1 MSKKKHYNNRGGNR
15 GGGYAA
21 KSNHTGAKLIAAI
34 ALLLAVAYVITSL
47 ALGMQWNPIKWFKKD
62 GDVPTVPDVSYDD
75 PDVAY
80 GQYGYLLVSTSDS
93 SPVALSSATRQV
105 NGKATDVVTATVTP
119 VDSDIFGVVWT
130 SSNAESVAV
139 TPIEGDNLS
148 ARLTC
153 TKVFNEPITITCQV
167 YSTNVLTATCRV
179 DCLARLNSEY
189 DIDFNVREN
198 GEGAAVSQLGFGKTY
213 EVCPDIIS
221 QIYDGTV
228 WGNLRVT
235 EWILNLSSEVIT
247 SLNEVLNR
255 NYDWDCSFDNVTNG
269 VGTLYSTPLQ
279 CFAAGMF
286 DAEVFR
292 KAFAQVC
299 YGKDDCGEIDA
310 TIEYYYGDKVYAT
323 FVIRRSFGFDPA
335 TYVKAADN
343 VDITPDNPI
352 LGV

>member
-167 YSTNVLTATCRV
+167 YSTRVLTATCRV

-189 DIDFNVREN
+189 DIDFTVKEN

-213 EVCPDIIS
+213 KVCPDIIS

-235 EWILNLSSEVIT
+235 DWLLNLSDET
-247 SLNEVLNR
+247 LNALVGILGEY
-255 NYDWDCSFDNVTNG
+255 YDTTFDNVQNDT
-269 VGTLYSTPLQ
+269 GTLYSTPLQ